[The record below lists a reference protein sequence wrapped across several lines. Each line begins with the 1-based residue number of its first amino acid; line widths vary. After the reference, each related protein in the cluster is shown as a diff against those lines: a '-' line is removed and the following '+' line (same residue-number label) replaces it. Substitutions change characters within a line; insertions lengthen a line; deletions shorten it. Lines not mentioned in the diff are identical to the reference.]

1 MSEKNSSTAVQES
14 WDEAQLAALIG
25 LDEPKIEQA
34 VAPVGT
40 GENVVEQADLFDG
53 TVKSEPH
60 ENKTKRTLSKNPYA
74 KFGFIALGLS
84 VVFGIGGFALTSM
97 MSNPPK
103 LSQKTVNK
111 SSPKETP
118 EVVIEKKETD
128 EGKLKTQLALSTQ
141 AEELNKLDDKQGKK
155 KEKAKPKTDKTEPSP
170 SPSPTPTQQSAINRP
185 PVAQPPPQAPR
196 RAYSPPPPRMVY
208 NRQPEAT
215 PLPVLALP
223 PPVEPSPVPKQT
235 QSPVTQEPEEQDQTE
250 QWAVLA
256 SLGSYGQVV
265 WPEKSEVAI
274 ESVVSASA
282 NNQQVIQA
290 GTVVTGEIAVPLAIP
305 EDGKGARFVIQL
317 TDSLLDVK
325 GTIAIASGQF
335 LVFEVEG
342 VDGSGLVSA
351 KAVSVVDEQGNERT
365 VASAF
370 SLESDGRPL
379 VAQKLFDIGPDV
391 ASMDFGMV
399 ALGAIS
405 KVGEI
410 LNRPKQQSS
419 TSTSGSSTST
429 SLTSVSRDPNLL
441 GAIMEG
447 GATPVLEAIS
457 KRNEEAIERMNDQ
470 DNAWV
475 LSPGTRVQ
483 VRVTQPL
490 RI

>member
-1 MSEKNSSTAVQES
+1 MSEKNGSTAIQES
-14 WDEAQLAALIG
+14 WDEAQLSALIG
-25 LDEPKIEQA
+25 LDEPKLETA
-34 VAPVGT
+34 APVET
-40 GENVVEQADLFDG
+40 GNNVVEQADLFDEP
-53 TVKSEPH
+53 VKTEPH

-74 KFGFIALGLS
+74 KFGFIAVGLS
-84 VVFGIGGFALTSM
+84 IVFGIGGFALTTM

-103 LSQKTVNK
+103 LAQKKVQSPTKK
-111 SSPKETP
+111 SS
-118 EVVIEKKETD
+118 EVVIEKKDSD

-155 KEKAKPKTDKTEPSP
+155 REKAKPKTDKTEPST
-170 SPSPTPTQQSAINRP
+170 SPTPTQPSAINRP
-185 PVAQPPPQAPR
+185 PVAQPPSTRPQR
-196 RAYSPPPPRMVY
+196 VYSPPPPRMAY
-208 NRQPEAT
+208 NRQPEPA
-215 PLPVLALP
+215 PLPVPALPPP
-223 PPVEPSPVPKQT
+223 PPVEPSPAPT
-235 QSPVTQEPEEQDQTE
+235 QPSVTQEPEEQDQTE

-265 WPEKSEVAI
+265 YPEQEKDETPMPVAQTP
-274 ESVVSASA
+274 VTG
-282 NNQQVIQA
+282 QVIQA
-290 GTVVTGEIAVPLAIP
+290 GTVVTGKIAVPVAMP
-305 EDGKGARFVIQL
+305 EDGNGQRFVVQL
-317 TDSLLDVK
+317 TDNLPDVD
-325 GTIAIASGQF
+325 GQVAITAGQF

-365 VASAF
+365 IAAAF
-370 SLESDGRPL
+370 SLESNGRPL
-379 VAQKLFDIGPDV
+379 VAQKLFDVGPDV

-429 SLTSVSRDPNLL
+429 SSTSVSRDPTLL